1 MAAETHPIQGQVGDG
16 DHGDL
21 GDLGDLG
28 DHGDLGDL
36 GDDGGLV
43 DGQQDCLG
51 KTHPIQLHK
60 CNQV

>member
-21 GDLGDLG
+21 GDIGA
-28 DHGDLGDL
+28 
-36 GDDGGLV
+36 DGGLV
-43 DGQQDCLG
+43 DGHQDCLG